1 MTVADQNKVL
11 DRKMK
16 QNEAQYDLGTKAAK
30 ISPFSSEN
38 LKKYDYLTGE
48 DLGYETCALEK
59 AKFEYSP
66 LGKVFNE
73 RLNEDDQKEG
83 LLKRLKNNE
92 DKSQEQL
99 KAFKSKTDT
108 KSQIDLFNEKLSS
121 EAVALLKE
129 VKDIED
135 NVTATGIGP
144 RIT

>member
-16 QNEAQYDLGTKAAK
+16 QNEAQYDLDRKAAK
-30 ISPFSSEN
+30 ISPLSSEN
-38 LKKYDYLTGE
+38 LKKYEYLIGE
-48 DLGYETCALEK
+48 DLGYETCVLEK

-73 RLNEDDQKEG
+73 RLNEDDQREG